1 MPGQLSAVEAI
12 SAALARTK
20 RMLFQ
25 PFRFGFWARLAVVAL
40 ITGEAGGSGGAGR
53 LPNLANLGRESGEDK
68 WRVLARLFSEP
79 AWEQIQPYLFWI
91 VLCFVGVLALL
102 VLWIYSDCIYRFI
115 LLDAVVTGQ
124 CRLREGWRTW
134 RESGRQY
141 FLWVLAFGLTSLLL
155 LGIVGGVPVWLA
167 WRAGWFQKA
176 EDHIAGLIL
185 GGVALGLLLLVL
197 FLALAVTDMLA
208 RDFVIPVMAFENVDA
223 VEGWRRLFAMMRV
236 DKSAYVVYTLLK
248 VALSVARAIVFAIAD
263 LFVVLILLIPLG
275 LLGVIGYLIG
285 KSLGA
290 DWSNISA
297 ILLLS
302 GLGLLAFAGILYV
315 IGFVYAPGL
324 VFFQSYTLEFFAA
337 RYGPLRSKMV
347 SFAAARPPAAPP
359 VGPPTPPVTP
369 PLIPGDAFPV

>member
-12 SAALARTK
+12 SPALARTK

-25 PFRFGFWARLAVVAL
+25 PFRFAFWARLAVVAL
-40 ITGEAGGSGGAGR
+40 ITGEAGGSGGTGR
-53 LPNLANLGRESGEDK
+53 LPNLANIGKGSGEDK
-68 WRVLARLFSEP
+68 WRMLARLFSEP
-79 AWEQIQPYLFWI
+79 GWEQIQPYLFWI
-91 VLCFVGVLALL
+91 VLGFVAGLALL
-102 VLWIYSDCIYRFI
+102 FLWIYSDCIYRFI

-124 CRLREGWRTW
+124 CRLREGWRKW

-141 FLWVLAFGLTSLLL
+141 LLWVLAFGLSAILL
-155 LGIVGGVPVWLA
+155 LGIVAGVPVWLA

-185 GGVALGLLLLVL
+185 GGVALGLLLLLL
-197 FLALAVTDMLA
+197 FLALAVADMLA

-223 VEGWRRLFAMMRV
+223 VEGWRRLFGMMRV

-248 VALSVARAIVFAIAD
+248 VALSVARTIVFAIAD
-263 LFVVLILLIPLG
+263 LFVMLILLIPLG
-275 LLGVIGYLIG
+275 LLAVIGYLIG
-285 KSLGA
+285 QGLRVE
-290 DWSNISA
+290 WSDVST

-302 GLGLLAFAGILYV
+302 GLGLLALAAILYV

-337 RYGPLRSKMV
+337 RYEPLRSRMAPL
-347 SFAAARPPAAPP
+347 SPPRTPAAPP
-359 VGPPTPPVTP
+359 ATPMAPPI
-369 PLIPGDAFPV
+369 IPGDAFPV

>member
-12 SAALARTK
+12 SPALARTK

-40 ITGEAGGSGGAGR
+40 ITGEAGGSGGTGR
-53 LPNLANLGRESGEDK
+53 LPNLANIGKGSGEDK
-68 WRVLARLFSEP
+68 WRMLARLFSEP
-79 AWEQIQPYLFWI
+79 GWEQIQPYLFWI
-91 VLCFVGVLALL
+91 VLGFVAGLALL
-102 VLWIYSDCIYRFI
+102 FLWIYSDCIYRFI

-124 CRLREGWRTW
+124 CRLREGWRKW

-141 FLWVLAFGLTSLLL
+141 LLWVLAFGLSAILL
-155 LGIVGGVPVWLA
+155 LGIVAGVPVWLA

-185 GGVALGLLLLVL
+185 GGVALGLLLLLL
-197 FLALAVTDMLA
+197 FLALAVADMLA

-223 VEGWRRLFAMMRV
+223 VEGWRRLFGMMRV

-248 VALSVARAIVFAIAD
+248 VALSVARTIVFAIAD
-263 LFVVLILLIPLG
+263 LFVMLILLIPLG
-275 LLGVIGYLIG
+275 LLAVIGYLIG
-285 KSLGA
+285 QGLRVE
-290 DWSNISA
+290 WSDVST

-302 GLGLLAFAGILYV
+302 GLGLLALAAILYV

-337 RYGPLRSKMV
+337 RYEPLRSRMAPL
-347 SFAAARPPAAPP
+347 SPPRTPAAPP
-359 VGPPTPPVTP
+359 PAPPATPMAP
-369 PLIPGDAFPV
+369 PIIPGDAFPV